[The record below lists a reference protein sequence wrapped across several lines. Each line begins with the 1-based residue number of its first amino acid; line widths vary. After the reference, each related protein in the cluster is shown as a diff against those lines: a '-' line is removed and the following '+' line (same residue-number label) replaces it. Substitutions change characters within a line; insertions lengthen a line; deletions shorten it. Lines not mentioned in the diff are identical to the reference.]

1 MTNIRLRVMDYE
13 VKNIKKV
20 VREVSDSYTYIDV
33 IEKGLEYN
41 KFDALIS
48 GLPLSNSDWSSYLHL
63 SERTLQRYNKEK
75 KAFDMQQSERI
86 LQILILFNLGFD
98 VFGKPEKF
106 YNWLTKSN
114 IATGGKM
121 PKELLNSSFG
131 IDLLKDELNRIQHG
145 VLA

>member
-1 MTNIRLRVMDYE
+1 MEYKVENIV
-13 VKNIKKV
+13 KV

-33 IEKGLEYN
+33 IQKGLEYN

-63 SERTLQRYNKEK
+63 SERTLQRYNKEQK
-75 KAFDMQQSERI
+75 SFDMQQSERI
-86 LQILILFNLGFD
+86 IQILILFNLGFD

-114 IATGGKM
+114 IATGGKK